1 MEILKRCKFMRNDIE
16 ENSIGLT
23 DERVSEHFI
32 RFSNKL
38 YGSLALIKDVEK
50 PTLKINNLY
59 LVEPKLKSEEFC
71 ILQFSLARGNNSG
84 GTFDMS
90 NYLFRNSDY
99 IVLTKVE
106 LYSASTYEWS
116 GVLITDTERFGFGGG
131 TTILKKELKKSDNVR
146 LEVPVHADFWR
157 ARFYGYVINP
167 VWLGKDIELKQEN
180 WHNLVKG

>member
-1 MEILKRCKFMRNDIE
+1 MKIIKHCKFLSNIE

-23 DERVSEHFI
+23 DERASEHYILFEENV
-32 RFSNKL
+32 F
-38 YGSLALIKDVEK
+38 GSLDLIKDNDK
-50 PTLKINNLY
+50 KTLKINDLY
-59 LVEPKLKSEEFC
+59 LVEPKLKSKEFC
-71 ILQFSLARGNNSG
+71 ILQFSLARGNHSG

-116 GVLITDTERFGFGGG
+116 GSLSTNIGGFSFSGG
-131 TTILKKELKKSDNVR
+131 TTILNKELKKENNVK
-146 LEVPVHADFWR
+146 LNVPYGADHWG

-180 WHNLVKG
+180 WHNLAKG

>member
-1 MEILKRCKFMRNDIE
+1 MEIVKHCKFTRNNIE

-32 RFSNKL
+32 LLEENAF
-38 YGSLALIKDVEK
+38 GSLSSIKDNNK
-50 PTLKINNLY
+50 KTLKVDDLY

-106 LYSASTYEWS
+106 LYSASDYEWS

-146 LEVPVHADFWR
+146 LQVPGSADFWG
-157 ARFYGYVINP
+157 ARFYGYVTNP

>member
-1 MEILKRCKFMRNDIE
+1 MKIIKHCKFLSNIE

-23 DERVSEHFI
+23 DERASEHYILFEENV
-32 RFSNKL
+32 FGNLDSAKDNNK
-38 YGSLALIKDVEK
+38 K
-50 PTLKINNLY
+50 TLKINDLY
-59 LVEPKLKSEEFC
+59 LVEPKLKSKEFC

-90 NYLFRNSDY
+90 RYLFRNSDY
-99 IVLTKVE
+99 IVLTKIE

-116 GVLITDTERFGFGGG
+116 GSLSTNIGEFSFRGG
-131 TTILKKELKKSDNVR
+131 TTILNKELKKENNIKLNV
-146 LEVPVHADFWR
+146 PNSADHWG

>member
-1 MEILKRCKFMRNDIE
+1 MKIIRHCKFIKNDIT

-32 RFSNKL
+32 LLEKNAF
-38 YGSLALIKDVEK
+38 GSLNSIRD
-50 PTLKINNLY
+50 NNKRTFKVDGLY
-59 LVEPKLKSEEFC
+59 LVEPQLKSNEFC

-90 NYLFRNSDY
+90 GYLFRYSDY

-106 LYSASTYEWS
+106 LYTASKYEWS
-116 GVLITDTERFGFGGG
+116 GVLVTNSARFGFGAGM
-131 TTILKKELKKSDNVR
+131 TVLKKELKKSDNVK
-146 LEVPVHADFWR
+146 LEVPISADVWG
-157 ARFYGYVINP
+157 ARFYGYIINP

>member
-1 MEILKRCKFMRNDIE
+1 MKITKHCKFIRNDIE

-23 DERVSEHFI
+23 DERVSERFI
-32 RFSNKL
+32 LLEENAF
-38 YGSLALIKDVEK
+38 GSLSSIKDNNK
-50 PTLKINNLY
+50 KTLKIDDLY

-146 LEVPVHADFWR
+146 LEVPVHADFWG